1 MARAK
6 NKPAMLVP
14 DMWRGRGM
22 YSKTHC
28 AKKIHENQPG
38 RKGITGSGSGVENI
52 TNGQVNFAEDATN
65 IQSDSPASSAQKRP
79 AREVNQHKGR
89 GGRLPR
95 IP

>member
-6 NKPAMLVP
+6 NKPVMLMP

-28 AKKIHENQPG
+28 KTLPG
-38 RKGITGSGSGVENI
+38 RKGISESTGSGSGVENT